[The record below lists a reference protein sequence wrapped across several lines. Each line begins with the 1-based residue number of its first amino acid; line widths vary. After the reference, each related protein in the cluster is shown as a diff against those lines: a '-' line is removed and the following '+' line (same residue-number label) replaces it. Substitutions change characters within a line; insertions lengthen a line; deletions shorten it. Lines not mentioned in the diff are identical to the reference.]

1 MEMIDFDLDEVLDN
15 LTDVAGVK
23 ASEKGLKLLIDSTDE
38 LLTGLSGDPLRLGQ
52 ILINLVNNAVKFTE
66 KGEITVNISQVEQD
80 EERVNLR
87 FEVCDTGI
95 GITPEHQ
102 QKLFQAFSQS
112 DSSTT
117 RKYGGT
123 GLGLSICKRLVDM
136 MEGEIG
142 VESELGKGS
151 TFFFN
156 ALFGHARGE
165 VRKPHV
171 IPHEAAAQLRG
182 AHLLLVEDNEINQQ
196 VAQELLE
203 KLGITVSIANNGKEA
218 VEAVEKELFDGVLMD
233 LQMPVMDGFEATGII
248 RNDERFKD
256 LPVIAMTA
264 NAMAGDR
271 ERCLEAGMNDYVT
284 KPVEPKELHD
294 ALAKWVKASN
304 PQNTI
309 VVDDA
314 DKSGESPDDIL
325 IPEIDG
331 IDVED
336 GLRRVSGNR
345 KLYRNILLKFKESQA
360 DAMEQLDRALA
371 DDEIELAQRIIH
383 TLKGVAGNLGAKT
396 LFAAAGTC
404 EKLIIKGRDMDSEKA
419 LMQQELERVLGSLKE
434 LTEAAV
440 TTDQANKEVDLVALE
455 PLLKELEVC
464 LREDDTAAAGIF
476 DTIRE
481 QHPGI
486 QSIMDISAI
495 NKAISQYDFEE
506 ALDILLAE
514 TQRPNSGLK
523 GDDNEQ

>member
-1 MEMIDFDLDEVLDN
+1 
-15 LTDVAGVK
+15 
-23 ASEKGLKLLIDSTDE
+23 
-38 LLTGLSGDPLRLGQ
+38 
-52 ILINLVNNAVKFTE
+52 
-66 KGEITVNISQVEQD
+66 
-80 EERVNLR
+80 
-87 FEVCDTGI
+87 
-95 GITPEHQ
+95 
-102 QKLFQAFSQS
+102 
-112 DSSTT
+112 
-117 RKYGGT
+117 
-123 GLGLSICKRLVDM
+123 
-136 MEGEIG
+136 
-142 VESELGKGS
+142 
-151 TFFFN
+151 
-156 ALFGHARGE
+156 
-165 VRKPHV
+165 
-171 IPHEAAAQLRG
+171 
-182 AHLLLVEDNEINQQ
+182 
-196 VAQELLE
+196 
-203 KLGITVSIANNGKEA
+203 
-218 VEAVEKELFDGVLMD
+218 MD